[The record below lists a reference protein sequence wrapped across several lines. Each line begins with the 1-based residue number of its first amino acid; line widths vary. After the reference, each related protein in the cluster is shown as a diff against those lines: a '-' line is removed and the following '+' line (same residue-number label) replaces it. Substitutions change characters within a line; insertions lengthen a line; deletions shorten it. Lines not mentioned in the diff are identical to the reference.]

1 MSNFQMNPKD
11 ILISRKNEL
20 KRLIKFYK
28 KKLSN
33 LHIEVENLKSEYEIP
48 MPLKY
53 NKITDKNNQNEKS
66 YKYTKKLIKKLKQ
79 RSISNINIKKEVE
92 EEIEMPPLEYA

>member
-1 MSNFQMNPKD
+1 MLDCQIDQKN
-11 ILISRKNEL
+11 ILISRKKEL
-20 KRLIKFYK
+20 KKLIKFYK
-28 KKLSN
+28 KKLLN
-33 LHIEVENLKSEYEIP
+33 LNIEIDNLKSKYEIP

-66 YKYTKKLIKKLKQ
+66 YKYTKKLIEKLKQ
-79 RSISNINIKKEVE
+79 RSILNVYIKKEVE

>member
-53 NKITDKNNQNEKS
+53 TKITDKNNQNEKS

>member
-33 LHIEVENLKSEYEIP
+33 LHIEVENLKSEYDS
-48 MPLKY
+48 Y
-53 NKITDKNNQNEKS
+53 AFKIQ
-66 YKYTKKLIKKLKQ
+66 
-79 RSISNINIKKEVE
+79 
-92 EEIEMPPLEYA
+92 

>member
-1 MSNFQMNPKD
+1 MSNSQMNPKD

-33 LHIEVENLKSEYEIP
+33 LHIEVENLKIEYEIP

>member
-1 MSNFQMNPKD
+1 
-11 ILISRKNEL
+11 
-20 KRLIKFYK
+20 
-28 KKLSN
+28 
-33 LHIEVENLKSEYEIP
+33 